1 MKKIASFAIGLSL
14 IFSVIAQ
21 DAEKQEASNEAQD
34 PPAVVSDLA
43 QNPEKQEAPKEVSV
57 SPAVVQEDVQKKG
70 GINTQDTQ
78 VQAHTSTAES
88 VTPSSTN
95 ESKFD
100 AISFISQNSESII
113 LAGGVLAYLLF
124 VWFLNLASGVPAIAM
139 STTKG
144 LYYIIG
150 FPVVLSLFM
159 LRLLK
164 GTGGSS
170 DSYDQ
175 SEFLQEEDTATGGSS
190 SSSSIRTN
198 QMNSSSNRTNQMNS
212 SDKEDVE
219 IQYQSTS
226 GNWTTVHVTAGN
238 SDATI
243 YNAMENLERT
253 ISGRG
258 NAVTGHIR
266 AKGRKTGMIY
276 DMRS

>member
-1 MKKIASFAIGLSL
+1 MKKIASFAVSLSL
-14 IFSVIAQ
+14 VFSAIAQ
-21 DAEKQEASNEAQD
+21 EAEKQEPAMEA
-34 PPAVVSDLA
+34 
-43 QNPEKQEAPKEVSV
+43 SV
-57 SPAVVQEDVQKKG
+57 SPAVVHEDVQKKAS
-70 GINTQDTQ
+70 INTPAAP

-88 VTPSSTN
+88 VTPSNTN

-100 AISFISQNSESII
+100 VMTFASENTESII

-124 VWFLNLASGVPAIAM
+124 IWFLNLASGVPAIAM
-139 STTKG
+139 LITKW

-150 FPVVLSLFM
+150 FPVVLTFLMF
-159 LRLLK
+159 RLLK

-170 DSYDQ
+170 HSHDQ
-175 SEFLQEEDTATGGSS
+175 SEFFQDEDTATGGSNS
-190 SSSSIRTN
+190 ESSIRTN
-198 QMNSSSNRTNQMNS
+198 QMNSSSIRINQMNS

-243 YNAMENLERT
+243 FNAMENLERT
-253 ISGRG
+253 IPGRG

-266 AKGRKTGMIY
+266 AKGKKTGMIY